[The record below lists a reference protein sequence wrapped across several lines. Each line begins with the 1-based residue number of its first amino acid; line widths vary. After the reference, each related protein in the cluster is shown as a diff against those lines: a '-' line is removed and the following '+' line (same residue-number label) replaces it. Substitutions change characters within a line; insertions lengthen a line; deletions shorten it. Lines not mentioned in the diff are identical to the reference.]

1 MADTP
6 HNEPSDDEVG
16 PADGDPLLREVE
28 PLELGELVNPST
40 FLDLLGDAFRDV
52 AGDLL
57 GRLPWL
63 LVGLAALL
71 VVLVIG
77 RLVAGG
83 LNAGMRRANTDFAVR
98 RLVVN
103 LLRIAALSLAVLI
116 ALSIFGID
124 IRGALAAIGLVG
136 LALAFALQNILEN
149 QISGVLIL
157 TRKPF
162 VRGDLIVT
170 NDYEG
175 YVEDIDLR
183 VTTLREHDGKTTLVP
198 NAHVLTNSLTNFTRR
213 GTRRTT
219 VTLGVDY
226 RDDHDHATR
235 VLHAALIGVEGVLG
249 DPAHEVLLVGF
260 GDSSIDFEVRF
271 WTDADNKTVRQ
282 TRHRVISACKHAL
295 DDAGMTIPWPIRT
308 LAADRD
314 PLELRPDTALLSNG
328 DAAHKSSTAEVA
340 RDQT

>member
-1 MADTP
+1 MAVSAQQELP
-6 HNEPSDDEVG
+6 GDEIG

-28 PLELGELVNPST
+28 PLELGELVKPST
-40 FLDLLGDAFRDV
+40 FLDLLGEAFRDV

-77 RLVAGG
+77 RLVAGA
-83 LNAGMRRANTDFAVR
+83 LNAGLRRASVDFAVR

-149 QISGVLIL
+149 QISGILIL

-198 NAHVLTNSLTNFTRR
+198 NADVLTSSMTNFTRR
-213 GTRRTT
+213 GIRRTT
-219 VTLGVDY
+219 VDVGIDY
-226 RDDHDHATR
+226 RDHHDQATR
-235 VLHAALIGVEGVLG
+235 VLHAALIGVEGVLD

-260 GDSSIDFEVRF
+260 GDSSIDLEVRF

-295 DDAGMTIPWPIRT
+295 DEAGMTIPWPIRT
-308 LAADRD
+308 LAADRE
-314 PLELRPDTALLSNG
+314 PLQVRPDAEPSANG
-328 DAAHKSSTAEVA
+328 RIPDRSGNVEEAGERT
-340 RDQT
+340 